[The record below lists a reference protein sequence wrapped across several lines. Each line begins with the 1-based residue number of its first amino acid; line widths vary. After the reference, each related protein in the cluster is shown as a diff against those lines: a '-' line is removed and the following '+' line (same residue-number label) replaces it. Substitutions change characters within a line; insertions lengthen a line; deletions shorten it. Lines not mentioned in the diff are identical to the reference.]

1 MWYFLANFLVFLL
14 PSIFIF
20 DKIPTRYRWQFL
32 LVLSLLFYASFDLVF
47 LSVLI
52 VLTLLNYFLSRYV
65 ITNKNIFYAAI
76 GINLFSLCLFKFS
89 SSLLYPIGMSY
100 YVFQSIGFLVDTRSR
115 KMERESNL
123 YHFLLYNL
131 FFSRVLSG
139 PIEKHEHF
147 VDQLKNLQTDS
158 NLITSGFTIFLY
170 GVLKK
175 TILSERIFKIYDYS
189 ILEKN
194 KFELSTYLLFFFL
207 SSFAVYID
215 FSAYSDMAFGLAKI
229 FGINLTHNFNSPY
242 SSYKFSGLWKRWHV
256 SLYLWIKEYVFEKLR
271 LLNWPLINSRSILIL
286 ICFLLSGIW
295 HSNFGGVL
303 WGLFCGVFV
312 ILDRTWDKQLSKLH
326 YCVRIGINFILIS
339 FASQLYFLKNSVQ
352 LINIVNH
359 FSFGFSQFS
368 PLDLLKQTGVQTFEL
383 VLVLTTIPMVVLI
396 DHYFSKD
403 RDFVSRLNMKVRIF
417 LMTAFLLLWYSMGYS
432 LGRPFMYSGV

>member
-14 PSIFIF
+14 PAIFIF
-20 DKIPTRYRWQFL
+20 DKIPTRYRWQYL
-32 LVLSLLFYASFDLVF
+32 LVLSLLFYASFDLTF
-47 LSVLI
+47 LCVLV
-52 VLTLLNYFLSRYV
+52 VLTLLNYFLSRFIV
-65 ITNKNIFYAAI
+65 TNKIIFYTAV
-76 GINLFSLCLFKFS
+76 GINLLSLCLFKFS

-100 YVFQSIGFLVDTRSR
+100 YVFQSIGFLVDTRAK
-115 KMERESNL
+115 KMERESSFF
-123 YHFLLYNL
+123 HFLLYNL
-131 FFSRVLSG
+131 FFPRVLSG
-139 PIEKHEHF
+139 PIEKHGRF
-147 VDQLKNLQTDS
+147 VDQLNNLQTDS

-194 KFELSTYLLFFFL
+194 KFELSTYLVFFFL

-215 FSAYSDMAFGLAKI
+215 FSAYSDMAYGLAKI
-229 FGINLTHNFNSPY
+229 FGIDLTHNFNSPY

-271 LLNWPLINSRSILIL
+271 FLNWPLINSRSILIMM
-286 ICFLLSGIW
+286 CFLLSGIW

-303 WGLFCGVFV
+303 WGLFCGIFV
-312 ILDRTWDKQLSKLH
+312 ILDRLWDKKLSRLP
-326 YCVRIGINFILIS
+326 YIARIGINFILIS

-359 FSFGFSQFS
+359 FSFGFSQLS
-368 PLDLLKQTGVQTFEL
+368 LMGLLKQTGVQSLEL
-383 VLVLTTIPMVVLI
+383 GLVIATIPMVVLI

-403 RDFVSRLNMKVRIF
+403 RGFVSRLNMKVRIL